1 MDATKLKY
9 FVSAAYNLNFSEVAR
24 FNFISQP
31 TISHQIDLLEQELE
45 VKLFHR
51 NGKKLTLTTEGE
63 YFLPLAVQLLEDM
76 QSAAINV
83 KQYSAGA
90 KGKLDIMLSETC
102 LDSYR
107 ECLGVFSR
115 RYPEIAIETHS
126 VGTPDQLEAIIK
138 GCYDIYFSFEK
149 IIKMN
154 AEFEYIKTVRDC
166 LCLALPADFPPP
178 RDMNDFSTL
187 SDMPFIGLSAT
198 VSTFL
203 QEDIRQIMERRG
215 FAPKLAHKY
224 NKLRDML
231 IPIELGLGFSIFP
244 YSIALDTRR
253 NICCIPLDDDCGKVD
268 RVLAWKRNSHNR
280 AVDLFV
286 GVAKEIY
293 AG

>member
-31 TISHQIDLLEQELE
+31 TISHQIDLLEQELG

-51 NGKKLTLTTEGE
+51 NGKKLSLTNEGE
-63 YFLPLAVQLLEDM
+63 YFLPMAVKLLEDM
-76 QSAAINV
+76 ESAASNV
-83 KQYSAGA
+83 RQYSAGA
-90 KGKLDIMLSETC
+90 RGKLSIMLSETC
-102 LDSYR
+102 LGSYR
-107 ECLGVFSR
+107 ECLGEFSR
-115 RYPEIAIETHS
+115 RYPEISIDTYS
-126 VGTPDQLEAIIK
+126 VGTPEQLEAIIK
-138 GCYDIYFSFEK
+138 GSYDIYFSFEK

-154 AEFEYIKTVRDC
+154 AECEYIKTVRDC
-166 LCLALPADFPPP
+166 LCLALPKDFPEP
-178 RDMNDFSTL
+178 RNLDDFSSL
-187 SDMPFIGLSAT
+187 VNMPFVGLSAS

-215 FAPKLAHKY
+215 YVPRVVHKY

-231 IPIELGLGFSIFP
+231 IPIECGLGFSIFP

-253 NICCIPLDDDCGKVD
+253 DIKCIPLEDSCGKVD
-268 RVLAWKRNSHNR
+268 RILAWKRNNHNR

-286 GVAKEIY
+286 SVAKEIY
-293 AG
+293 SP

>member
-126 VGTPDQLEAIIK
+126 VGTPTT
-138 GCYDIYFSFEK
+138 EK
-149 IIKMN
+149 
-154 AEFEYIKTVRDC
+154 
-166 LCLALPADFPPP
+166 P
-178 RDMNDFSTL
+178 
-187 SDMPFIGLSAT
+187 
-198 VSTFL
+198 VS
-203 QEDIRQIMERRG
+203 
-215 FAPKLAHKY
+215 
-224 NKLRDML
+224 
-231 IPIELGLGFSIFP
+231 
-244 YSIALDTRR
+244 
-253 NICCIPLDDDCGKVD
+253 
-268 RVLAWKRNSHNR
+268 
-280 AVDLFV
+280 
-286 GVAKEIY
+286 
-293 AG
+293 